1 MKLTKLEMYGF
12 KSFLDRTQ
20 ILFDD
25 GVTAIVGPNG
35 CGKSNV
41 ADAMRWV
48 LGEQSVKNLRGSVMQ
63 DIIFNG
69 TENKKSLSFCE
80 VSLFFDNTDKSL
92 PIEFDEVCITRKLYR
107 SGESEYLI
115 NKSPCRLKDI
125 TDLMRIAQIGREGYS
140 IIGQGRVEQFIN
152 LRPDERRYIFDEATG
167 IAGAKQKKVEAERKL
182 TRTEDNLVRYL
193 DILGELEKQV
203 EPLREQAET
212 ARKYID
218 YKEKLKYHEV
228 NSFIYKT
235 DYIDNEKQKLQ
246 DKIKAISDEL
256 SLKEQYGQELEEKYQ
271 SALSEIQKTDE
282 NIEQLHKKQLELVVA
297 RQKLE
302 SSNNLTSQ
310 KIDFLNEQNQT
321 LTDDIGELNEDI
333 KQFEEEING
342 LDSDLKEQQ
351 QYLAE
356 KKQEFESLQQKLD
369 KANKEIQDKNYE
381 VEQSRSTYAEFNKKL
396 NEINNAVVS
405 LEKSKEYTEQLIKES
420 SIDKQGKD
428 EKISGLFDKIIE
440 NQENLNKNNVKI
452 KTLREEVSKS
462 NDELLKTKLEL
473 SKINDESS
481 ELEKERA
488 GTQSQRNFLK
498 KMKESYDGF
507 STSVRKLLLDSNEN
521 SRLKDKIEGT
531 VANLVTVP
539 KEYEIA
545 IEATLG
551 GAIQNIVTKTMEDA
565 KFLIAYLKEKRYGI
579 VTFLPISSMKPR
591 YLNGE
596 YTRCLTMQGVLGVAS
611 DLVSYDKK
619 YDNVIK
625 SLLGTTVVVDT
636 IDNAIAV
643 AKRFN
648 SSFRIVTQDGAIF
661 SANGSVSGGSFKPQI
676 SNILSYDREILDSES
691 KLAQISDALDKITT
705 KKLQLRDIIDKLQS
719 EKDEKYSELQTL
731 EIQIASL
738 TESLKSL
745 KNNRTD
751 EEYETLQK
759 VEKLEQY
766 KSQLKEI
773 NTQLDD
779 NENKKQLLISGSNID
794 ESEIEA
800 ILSENENLR
809 QNAKDIQEEL
819 TEARIEQVQIN
830 SEIASINLAA
840 DGLKTDIENAKA
852 EIKSKTENL
861 KTNKEII
868 ESASQTIVDV
878 SGDSSKEIDEISDK
892 LSNFDNYKK
901 EQNVKLKEVDVQR
914 TQSLTETQKI
924 INKKTQLEFD
934 FDKIDSDLKILA
946 DKLLDE
952 YELTYADA
960 QFYKDASYK
969 ISASNSEI
977 KKLREAILK
986 LGNVNVNAIEDLASV
1001 NERYSEMTSQRDDM
1015 LKAQDDLNKVIVEL
1029 NAEMKTKFDEGFSL
1043 VNTYFQETFKDLFG
1057 GGNACLKLIDN
1068 DTNDKLSYGVD
1079 IEAQPPGKSLQNI
1092 NLLSGGEKALTAIA
1106 IIISI
1111 MKLRPMPF
1119 CIFDEIEAALD
1130 EVNTIRFSKY
1140 LEKFKGFTQF
1150 ILVTHKKST
1159 MEMANRIFGIT
1170 MQEKGISKVVSV
1182 NLSDKK
1188 EKLIANG

>member
-1 MKLTKLEMYGF
+1 
-12 KSFLDRTQ
+12 
-20 ILFDD
+20 
-25 GVTAIVGPNG
+25 
-35 CGKSNV
+35 
-41 ADAMRWV
+41 
-48 LGEQSVKNLRGSVMQ
+48 
-63 DIIFNG
+63 
-69 TENKKSLSFCE
+69 
-80 VSLFFDNTDKSL
+80 
-92 PIEFDEVCITRKLYR
+92 
-107 SGESEYLI
+107 
-115 NKSPCRLKDI
+115 
-125 TDLMRIAQIGREGYS
+125 
-140 IIGQGRVEQFIN
+140 
-152 LRPDERRYIFDEATG
+152 
-167 IAGAKQKKVEAERKL
+167 AERKL

-246 DKIKAISDEL
+246 DKIKSISDEL
-256 SLKEQYGQELEEKYQ
+256 RLKEQYGQELEEKYQ

-551 GAIQNIVTKTMEDA
+551 GAIQNVVTKTMEDA

-691 KLAQISDALDKITT
+691 KLAEISAKLDKNTSQ
-705 KKLQLRDIIDKLQS
+705 KLQLRDSIDKLQS
-719 EKDEKYSELQTL
+719 EKDEKYSELQSL

-800 ILSENENLR
+800 ILTENETLR

-830 SEIASINLAA
+830 SEITSINLAA
-840 DGLKTDIENAKA
+840 DGLRTDIENAKA

-892 LSNFDNYKK
+892 LSNFDVYKK
-901 EQNVKLKEVDVQR
+901 DQNVKLKEVDVQR

-1001 NERYSEMTSQRDDM
+1001 NERYS
-1015 LKAQDDLNKVIVEL
+1015 
-1029 NAEMKTKFDEGFSL
+1029 
-1043 VNTYFQETFKDLFG
+1043 
-1057 GGNACLKLIDN
+1057 
-1068 DTNDKLSYGVD
+1068 
-1079 IEAQPPGKSLQNI
+1079 
-1092 NLLSGGEKALTAIA
+1092 
-1106 IIISI
+1106 
-1111 MKLRPMPF
+1111 
-1119 CIFDEIEAALD
+1119 
-1130 EVNTIRFSKY
+1130 
-1140 LEKFKGFTQF
+1140 
-1150 ILVTHKKST
+1150 
-1159 MEMANRIFGIT
+1159 
-1170 MQEKGISKVVSV
+1170 
-1182 NLSDKK
+1182 
-1188 EKLIANG
+1188 

>member
-551 GAIQNIVTKTMEDA
+551 GAIQNVVTKTMEDA

-691 KLAQISDALDKITT
+691 KLAEISAKLDKNTSQ
-705 KKLQLRDIIDKLQS
+705 KLQLRDSIDKLQS
-719 EKDEKYSELQTL
+719 EKDEKYSELQSL

-751 EEYETLQK
+751 EEFETLQK

-766 KSQLKEI
+766 KAQLKEI
-773 NTQLDD
+773 NTQLGD

-800 ILSENENLR
+800 ILSENETLR

-830 SEIASINLAA
+830 SEITSINLAA

-852 EIKSKTENL
+852 EIKSKTENF
-861 KTNKEII
+861 KT
-868 ESASQTIVDV
+868 
-878 SGDSSKEIDEISDK
+878 
-892 LSNFDNYKK
+892 
-901 EQNVKLKEVDVQR
+901 
-914 TQSLTETQKI
+914 
-924 INKKTQLEFD
+924 
-934 FDKIDSDLKILA
+934 
-946 DKLLDE
+946 
-952 YELTYADA
+952 
-960 QFYKDASYK
+960 
-969 ISASNSEI
+969 
-977 KKLREAILK
+977 
-986 LGNVNVNAIEDLASV
+986 
-1001 NERYSEMTSQRDDM
+1001 
-1015 LKAQDDLNKVIVEL
+1015 
-1029 NAEMKTKFDEGFSL
+1029 
-1043 VNTYFQETFKDLFG
+1043 
-1057 GGNACLKLIDN
+1057 
-1068 DTNDKLSYGVD
+1068 
-1079 IEAQPPGKSLQNI
+1079 
-1092 NLLSGGEKALTAIA
+1092 
-1106 IIISI
+1106 
-1111 MKLRPMPF
+1111 
-1119 CIFDEIEAALD
+1119 
-1130 EVNTIRFSKY
+1130 
-1140 LEKFKGFTQF
+1140 
-1150 ILVTHKKST
+1150 
-1159 MEMANRIFGIT
+1159 
-1170 MQEKGISKVVSV
+1170 
-1182 NLSDKK
+1182 
-1188 EKLIANG
+1188 

>member
-1 MKLTKLEMYGF
+1 
-12 KSFLDRTQ
+12 
-20 ILFDD
+20 
-25 GVTAIVGPNG
+25 
-35 CGKSNV
+35 
-41 ADAMRWV
+41 
-48 LGEQSVKNLRGSVMQ
+48 
-63 DIIFNG
+63 
-69 TENKKSLSFCE
+69 
-80 VSLFFDNTDKSL
+80 
-92 PIEFDEVCITRKLYR
+92 
-107 SGESEYLI
+107 
-115 NKSPCRLKDI
+115 
-125 TDLMRIAQIGREGYS
+125 
-140 IIGQGRVEQFIN
+140 
-152 LRPDERRYIFDEATG
+152 
-167 IAGAKQKKVEAERKL
+167 
-182 TRTEDNLVRYL
+182 
-193 DILGELEKQV
+193 
-203 EPLREQAET
+203 
-212 ARKYID
+212 
-218 YKEKLKYHEV
+218 
-228 NSFIYKT
+228 
-235 DYIDNEKQKLQ
+235 
-246 DKIKAISDEL
+246 
-256 SLKEQYGQELEEKYQ
+256 
-271 SALSEIQKTDE
+271 
-282 NIEQLHKKQLELVVA
+282 
-297 RQKLE
+297 
-302 SSNNLTSQ
+302 SQ
-310 KIDFLNEQNQT
+310 
-321 LTDDIGELNEDI
+321 
-333 KQFEEEING
+333 
-342 LDSDLKEQQ
+342 
-351 QYLAE
+351 
-356 KKQEFESLQQKLD
+356 
-369 KANKEIQDKNYE
+369 
-381 VEQSRSTYAEFNKKL
+381 
-396 NEINNAVVS
+396 
-405 LEKSKEYTEQLIKES
+405 
-420 SIDKQGKD
+420 
-428 EKISGLFDKIIE
+428 
-440 NQENLNKNNVKI
+440 
-452 KTLREEVSKS
+452 
-462 NDELLKTKLEL
+462 
-473 SKINDESS
+473 
-481 ELEKERA
+481 
-488 GTQSQRNFLK
+488 
-498 KMKESYDGF
+498 
-507 STSVRKLLLDSNEN
+507 
-521 SRLKDKIEGT
+521 
-531 VANLVTVP
+531 
-539 KEYEIA
+539 
-545 IEATLG
+545 
-551 GAIQNIVTKTMEDA
+551 
-565 KFLIAYLKEKRYGI
+565 
-579 VTFLPISSMKPR
+579 
-591 YLNGE
+591 
-596 YTRCLTMQGVLGVAS
+596 
-611 DLVSYDKK
+611 
-619 YDNVIK
+619 
-625 SLLGTTVVVDT
+625 
-636 IDNAIAV
+636 
-643 AKRFN
+643 
-648 SSFRIVTQDGAIF
+648 
-661 SANGSVSGGSFKPQI
+661 
-676 SNILSYDREILDSES
+676 
-691 KLAQISDALDKITT
+691 
-705 KKLQLRDIIDKLQS
+705 KLQLRDLIDKLQS
-719 EKDEKYSELQTL
+719 EKDEKYSELQSL

-773 NTQLDD
+773 NTQLGD

-830 SEIASINLAA
+830 SEITSINLAA

-901 EQNVKLKEVDVQR
+901 EQNVKLKEVDEQR

-960 QFYKDASYK
+960 QFYKDSSYK

-1015 LKAQDDLNKVIVEL
+1015 LKAQADLNKVIVEL